1 MPDAIEVVNPDTEAH
16 VDEDAIVQDSSV
28 VNIAIIPDYVE
39 SVKDDEILSTISM
52 KGSDKIADIDDVIS
66 VGDAPEVPSVEA
78 VSGDSTSTGLDL
90 PFRKN
95 EDELRN
101 LLEEKA
107 VDINKVSKRFSSHN
121 VYLRIINF
129 NVVYFIKSV

>member
-1 MPDAIEVVNPDTEAH
+1 MPDAIEVVNPDSEAR
-16 VDEDAIVQDSSV
+16 VDEDEIVQDSSV

-107 VDINKVSKRFSSHN
+107 VDINKVSKRFSSHH
-121 VYLRIINF
+121 VSLRIINF
-129 NVVYFIKSV
+129 NVVYYIKSD

>member
-16 VDEDAIVQDSSV
+16 VVEDEIVQDSSV

-107 VDINKVSKRFSSHN
+107 VDINKVSKRFLSHQE
-121 VYLRIINF
+121 
-129 NVVYFIKSV
+129 S

>member
-16 VDEDAIVQDSSV
+16 VVEDEIVQDSSV

-107 VDINKVSKRFSSHN
+107 VDINKVSKRFSSHH
-121 VYLRIINF
+121 VSLRIINF
-129 NVVYFIKSV
+129 NVVYYIKSD

>member
-1 MPDAIEVVNPDTEAH
+1 MPDPIEVVNPDTEAH

-107 VDINKVSKRFSSHN
+107 VDINKVSKRFSSHR
-121 VYLRIINF
+121 VSLRIINF